1 MRTPRI
7 QLASSIPPTL
17 APWALD
23 LEATLGGEAGL
34 GSSMTNLKLHHIPA
48 ARDGTMRGVSEH
60 ERKSKTCL
68 IRELNGPQSVDE
80 IGLEIG
86 AIAPVDLSRRQVGVT
101 SF

>member
-1 MRTPRI
+1 M
-7 QLASSIPPTL
+7 
-17 APWALD
+17 
-23 LEATLGGEAGL
+23 
-34 GSSMTNLKLHHIPA
+34 
-48 ARDGTMRGVSEH
+48 SEH

>member
-1 MRTPRI
+1 M
-7 QLASSIPPTL
+7 
-17 APWALD
+17 
-23 LEATLGGEAGL
+23 GGEAGL

-48 ARDGTMRGVSEH
+48 ARDGTMRVSEH
-60 ERKSKTCL
+60 ERKSKTRL